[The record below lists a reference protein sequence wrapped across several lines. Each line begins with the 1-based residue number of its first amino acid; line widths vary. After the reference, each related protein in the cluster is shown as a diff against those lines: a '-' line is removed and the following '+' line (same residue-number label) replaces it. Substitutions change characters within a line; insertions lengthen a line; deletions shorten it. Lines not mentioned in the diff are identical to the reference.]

1 MLFLIFKAYCYFIP
15 IQASYFKDM
24 LAVWKLDEPSRFVF
38 LLPEENLSYWSTF
51 STNALFFAQT
61 TAIVATRQ
69 YLVAWF
75 VTSWS
80 FTHLTALLGTSV
92 MRTIPKTFLVA
103 RYTRLSTLF
112 WAFTVPTQ
120 VFTLCAT
127 RWTRLFTTRHAR
139 MGTNQNTTTMLL
151 ASLVNTTHATL
162 ATSTRARVTT
172 FQRGFARMRT
182 ISRSCRAGDRDEMST
197 RPIDFLDGLVAFLR
211 AAFSAFSLTSVTTW
225 KVFLTLFYAFN
236 HYGISVTSY

>member
-1 MLFLIFKAYCYFIP
+1 M
-15 IQASYFKDM
+15 Q
-24 LAVWKLDEPSRFVF
+24 AVWKLDEPSRFVF

-92 MRTIPKTFLVA
+92 MRTLPKTFFMA
-103 RYTRLSTLF
+103 RCTGLSTLF
-112 WAFTVPTQ
+112 WAFTVPAQ

-127 RWTRLFTTRHAR
+127 RRTRLFTTRHAR
-139 MGTNQNTTTMLL
+139 MGTNQNTTTMQL
-151 ASLVNTTHATL
+151 ASFVNTTHATL
-162 ATSTRARVTT
+162 AASTGARVTT
-172 FQRGFARMRT
+172 FQRGFTWMKT
-182 ISRSCRAGDRDEMST
+182 IIRSCRAGDGNVMTT
-197 RPIDFLDGLVAFLR
+197 RPIGFLDNLAAFLR
-211 AAFSAFSLTSVTTW
+211 AAFSTFALTSVTT
-225 KVFLTLFYAFN
+225 
-236 HYGISVTSY
+236 